1 MHTHTFNSIHKNN
14 FVRDKKIY
22 SPITRK
28 HLKLVADN
36 VPIFTEWNLDNYD
49 MDINTT
55 DLILSVAHQKED
67 LIDRLNIC
75 KFLIKLCSIWVVLF
89 LYSIL
94 VPTSQTVIVSDN
106 VWKTK
111 LVYVNVRLGCL
122 AFT

>member
-1 MHTHTFNSIHKNN
+1 MYTHTFNSIHKNN

-55 DLILSVAHQKED
+55 DLILSVAHQKEN

-75 KFLIKLCSIWVVLF
+75 KFLIKLCSI
-89 LYSIL
+89 
-94 VPTSQTVIVSDN
+94 
-106 VWKTK
+106 
-111 LVYVNVRLGCL
+111 
-122 AFT
+122 